1 MRDGQVSGVRFSLG
15 SVRRTAEAIAV
26 EPIGSLRLVM
36 IDARGREARELTP
49 PGGAPDLLPGDYSYT
64 LPDEISDEL
73 DAGDYRFRVTARG
86 ASGGSASAESPPF
99 RIR

>member
-1 MRDGQVSGVRFSLG
+1 MSDGQVSGVRFALG
-15 SVRRTAEAIAV
+15 AVDRTDRGIAV

-36 IDARGREARELTP
+36 IDAQGKEARELTP

-64 LPDEISDEL
+64 LPDELSDEL

-86 ASGGSASAESPPF
+86 ASGGSATAESPPF